1 MKVFLILVSF
11 FYFLQIVASL
21 DLTLQPTTF
30 VAQQSLL
37 AWTRQTDVDGNQE
50 LNFDLRFVEGT
61 DQKEAGMAVSG
72 IHVSSSQQFGTVK
85 VVFPQQ
91 GTYQVIAVNGS
102 KNLGTSNTVV
112 AVSPPASIS
121 ASASILASVFSQPTG
136 TSKPASSLNRQHNK
150 ASIIV
155 GSVMGVLILL
165 ATLVM
170 LIMLLIRRRHRD
182 EARRWT
188 FHQDMMVQSRQ
199 QPAPTSLSSLNYT
212 CPNPHPEDLEQGV
225 HTQASVILSTKLP
238 PPVPPKPRI
247 PDPVVYPS
255 RMVGPRE
262 SRPTLRKLD
271 LDPSSLS
278 RSPMGPRPPLSRQV
292 VLTPSSSLRRSARP
306 MSPIP
311 RSPSPRTH
319 RQRAIADQIEML
331 RIQML
336 EIERESTKDH
346 IGMSEMSEK
355 MAWLREQQEGSWALG
370 LTEVTPL
377 GYERYMTSL

>member
-1 MKVFLILVSF
+1 
-11 FYFLQIVASL
+11 
-21 DLTLQPTTF
+21 
-30 VAQQSLL
+30 
-37 AWTRQTDVDGNQE
+37 
-50 LNFDLRFVEGT
+50 
-61 DQKEAGMAVSG
+61 MAVSG
-72 IHVSSSQQFGTVK
+72 IHASSSQQFGTVQ

-121 ASASILASVFSQPTG
+121 ASASTLASVFSQPTG
-136 TSKPASSLNRQHNK
+136 TSNPASSLTRQHNK

-155 GSVMGVLILL
+155 GSVMGALIFL
-165 ATLVM
+165 AILVM
-170 LIMLLIRRRHRD
+170 LIMLLIRRRRRD

-199 QPAPTSLSSLNYT
+199 HPAPTYSSSLNSA

-225 HTQASVILSTKLP
+225 QSVHTQASATPSTKLP
-238 PPVPPKPRI
+238 PPVPSKPRI

-255 RMVGPRE
+255 RMVGPQE
-262 SRPTLRKLD
+262 SRPALRRLD

-278 RSPMGPRPPLSRQV
+278 RPPMGPRPPLSRQV
-292 VLTPSSSLRRSARP
+292 VLTPSLRPPARP

-355 MAWLREQQEGSWALG
+355 MLG
-370 LTEVTPL
+370 
-377 GYERYMTSL
+377 

>member
-1 MKVFLILVSF
+1 MKVFLTF

-21 DLTLQPTTF
+21 VLTLQSTTF
-30 VAQQSLL
+30 VAQPSLL
-37 AWTRQTDVDGNQE
+37 LWTREIDVDGNHE

-61 DQKEAGMAVSG
+61 DQKEGGMAVSG
-72 IHVSSSQQFGTVK
+72 IHASSSQQFGTAQ
-85 VVFPQQ
+85 VVFPEK
-91 GTYQVIAVNGS
+91 GTYQVMAVNGS
-102 KNLGTSNTVV
+102 KNLGTSNTVA
-112 AVSPPASIS
+112 AVSPPASVS
-121 ASASILASVFSQPTG
+121 ASASILASVSSQPTG
-136 TSKPASSLNRQHNK
+136 TSKPASSLTRQHNK

-155 GSVMGVLILL
+155 GSVMGALILL
-165 ATLVM
+165 AILVM
-170 LIMLLIRRRHRD
+170 LIMLLIRRRRRF
-182 EARRWT
+182 ETRRWT
-188 FHQDMMVQSRQ
+188 FYRDLMVQSRLQ
-199 QPAPTSLSSLNYT
+199 SAPISSSSSNSA
-212 CPNPHPEDLEQGV
+212 CPNPHPGDLEQGV
-225 HTQASVILSTKLP
+225 HTLASAVPSTKP
-238 PPVPPKPRI
+238 PPPDPQPRI

-255 RMVGPRE
+255 RMVGAQER
-262 SRPTLRKLD
+262 RPTLRRLD

-336 EIERESTKDH
+336 EVERESTKDH

-377 GYERYMTSL
+377 GYERYMT